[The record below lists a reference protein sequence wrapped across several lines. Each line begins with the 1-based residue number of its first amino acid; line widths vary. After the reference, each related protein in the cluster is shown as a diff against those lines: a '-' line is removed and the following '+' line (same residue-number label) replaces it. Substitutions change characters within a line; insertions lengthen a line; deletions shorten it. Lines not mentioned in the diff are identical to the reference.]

1 MKPQRNCKE
10 SGTKASAWITENT
23 ISVESALKNCILTAV
38 LCANV
43 HSHRCFAHTVFD
55 NCYKILKKITENTP
69 KEPKGPKIGPDAE
82 NAIEPQ

>member
-1 MKPQRNCKE
+1 M
-10 SGTKASAWITENT
+10 TETT
-23 ISVESALKNCILTAV
+23 ISVESALKHRIITAV

-55 NCYKILKKITENTP
+55 NYYKIPKKITENTP
-69 KEPKGPKIGPDAE
+69 KEPEGPKIGPDAE